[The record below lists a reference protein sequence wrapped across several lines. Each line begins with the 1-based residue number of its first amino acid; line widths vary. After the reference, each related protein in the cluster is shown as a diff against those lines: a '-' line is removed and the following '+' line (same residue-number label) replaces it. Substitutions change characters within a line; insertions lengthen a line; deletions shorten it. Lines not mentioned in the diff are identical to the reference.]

1 MSGVD
6 AAATLSLRIDTDKA
20 KKDIGELRAEYRQL
34 RQELGSDLKVGTVGN
49 QIKDLQASLSAV
61 GAGVLSVN
69 KALDDI
75 VRAGGRF
82 GNALSSGAKEAARD
96 LASLRTSIA
105 AGGGSLSGMLA
116 LNESQIATF
125 NSRLKTVGI
134 EAAKALESGITS
146 SNFSKTNQVLSAFAK
161 NTESSLNTIIRLSR
175 DAQRALKE
183 FGPETAKNQFGDYLV
198 GGDAERLA
206 ESRLRDLAV
215 AKELTRQQAIQAAGS
230 RQLQSDQAAVYA
242 ELLRGDEQRA
252 RAQAKLNELNAKGTN
267 DAARAKVLAA
277 EKELARV
284 STPSL
289 NRAFES
295 ATIENA
301 RRAVNARNSLYSDE
315 YVAEQRAAQ
324 NLLNLKARTRAQLKI
339 ESDALLADAERAAK
353 RLRDVALANERS
365 VAYLASTPRQQ
376 ASQNLRASIAL
387 DRGYSTAK
395 FAPEAVSAATG
406 LGSPEAALAA
416 VRALESAHRRL
427 PPAIRE
433 AAESQINWNKVAH
446 EGHSAVRGLSGS
458 LGTLWITYG
467 SLVPLLT
474 GAALGAAF
482 KQTAVAGSEFAYQ
495 LTFVKALGGETS
507 ETVERLSDAAK
518 SLGQNSLQG
527 PVELASGFRVLAQAG
542 IQGSDAILTMSSV
555 LDLAVTGEM
564 DMAQAGTTL
573 VGVMKAFNLT
583 VTSAG
588 HVGDVFAKAAALSQT
603 SVQAMTESMK
613 TASVVGEQYGAS
625 LEDTATA
632 LTLLA
637 KVNITG
643 TAAGTSLRNMLK
655 ELYTP
660 TKQAADTFAQLGL
673 KTADASGNLKSF
685 PDIIFELRTILE
697 KYNKTSQVNILQR
710 LFGERGAKEAIAM
723 LAETRDSWDKLNAK
737 ISQSRGFI
745 REVSAELEA
754 TTKGSF
760 QQAMNALKVGFVDTF
775 SKTEGPMKDMAIRL
789 KTMFSSEE
797 FRNGITSAVAL
808 LGNMASGLLS
818 VASAVVS
825 VANTLPQGTG
835 TFIGM
840 AVAAGGTTLALASL
854 VSRLATAATS
864 LSALGAAGLAALSPL
879 SPLYIAVGALTAAYV
894 LFNSKTP
901 DTISSINS
909 VNATLSTQITRL
921 KQVNDELRKKI
932 GLESTNASVEVSAVR
947 RSIDSSKVRLAEYDS
962 ALKEDAESK
971 RSGSTT
977 VLGDMVRS
985 VFSTDEEYRKK
996 QAFLVEARVNRTA
1009 LAKKIFQAELD
1020 LKVAEGYE
1028 DEIRK
1033 NTAKVLVKELLAQQE
1048 LESRLKTGKNNF
1060 VPAEGGT
1067 KTGSGR
1073 GGIKEHRGE
1082 LKDSRSIMNDNLA
1095 SGLKQEQ
1102 VQLARELLGIE
1113 TQVAAQ
1119 AITTADAIRQKNQ
1132 ATEDSIRAE
1141 RLLIEASLAAA
1152 KAAADKVSIKKFEN
1166 DLEEN
1171 TIKLQKQKQ
1180 QAILDNTKAY
1190 TAESNAIQDIGIATL
1205 RYIQD
1210 LEFERAALDMTAAQ
1224 VANLRI
1230 EREALRATED
1240 LDRKVS
1246 RKQIEPGEEAA
1257 TRSSIELRA
1266 KAQKEDEEY
1275 RQSYVGGW
1283 KKSYKDW
1290 ADSATDAAKQ
1300 ASDSFA
1306 IMSTAMDRGLTEF
1319 LTTGKL
1325 NFADFAKSVILDL
1338 AKIEIRALAVK
1349 ATAGFG
1355 GFGGIISSILGMF
1368 GAGASGGGF
1377 SNSDFANLASS
1388 FIDNAKGNVFSGS
1401 PSLHQYVNTVQN
1413 TPKSFAFQTLHGFAK
1428 GGIFAEDGFEAV
1440 MPLARDNMGRLGVR
1454 AQKGESGSGKSV
1466 NIVVHVNGNSNAQ
1479 DVRRSA
1485 GQGTRE
1491 ALAAL
1496 NSARRYA

>member
-96 LASLRTSIA
+96 IASLRTSIA

-230 RQLQSDQAAVYA
+230 RQLQSDQAAIYA
-242 ELLRGDEQRA
+242 ELLRGDERRA
-252 RAQAKLNELNAKGTN
+252 RAQAKLNELNAKGAN

-339 ESDALLADAERAAK
+339 ESDAMLADAERAAK

-387 DRGYSTAK
+387 DRGYSTAR
-395 FAPEAVSAATG
+395 FAPEAVSAAAG
-406 LGSPEAALAA
+406 LGSTEAALAA

-474 GAALGAAF
+474 GAALGSAF
-482 KQTAVAGSEFAYQ
+482 INSAKMGSEFAYQ
-495 LTFVKALGGETS
+495 LTFVKALGNES
-507 ETVERLSDAAK
+507 ADAIQRLADSANALSQTGLK
-518 SLGQNSLQG
+518 G
-527 PVELASGFRVLAQAG
+527 PTEIASGYRILAQAG
-542 IQGSDAILTMSSV
+542 LDAEQALEAMPHV
-555 LDLAVTGEM
+555 LNLATVGEM
-564 DMAQAGTTL
+564 EMEQAATTL
-573 VGVMKAFNLT
+573 VGVMNAFNLT
-583 VTSAG
+583 VEKSE
-588 HVGDVFAKAAALSQT
+588 HVGDIFAKAAALSQT
-603 SVQAMTESMK
+603 SVQGMTEAMK

-625 LEDTATA
+625 IEDTAAA

-637 KVNITG
+637 KINITH
-643 TAAGTSLRNMLK
+643 TAAGTSFRNMLK
-655 ELYTP
+655 ELYAP
-660 TKQAADTFAQLGL
+660 VPQAAAAMEKLGL
-673 KTADASGNLKSF
+673 KTKDADGNLRNF
-685 PDIIFELRTILE
+685 ADIIFDLKDKLQGFSPGDRVEIE
-697 KYNKTSQVNILQR
+697 QR
-710 LFGERGAKEAIAM
+710 LFGERGAKEAVAM
-723 LAETRDSWDKLNAK
+723 LALTKDKWVELRDSIANSK
-737 ISQSRGFI
+737 GFM
-745 REVSAELEA
+745 EGVSTELENTVKGKWAQAINTMKSQLVKAFQEMEPVFSQLADNFKSLFSDPAFVDGVKAIVSSMASLANALVQMAPTLYTLAQAWVVYKAAMIGASVWSATSAAVAGFAASMQAASGIIGPALGPMNTLKGVIAGLPSLLLALPGPLAIIAGALAAGAAAWTLWGDKASRAGDKAYDAAIRAQSALDKVSRREKYGVGDLAEAQEELNKAENLLGLRIQGRATDTALSDARAAVDKWGKVVDALEKEKYKAINETNVLKSA
-754 TTKGSF
+754 TTGNTKPVTRKASEILGS
-760 QQAMNALKVGFVDTF
+760 D
-775 SKTEGPMKDMAIRL
+775 SKD
-789 KTMFSSEE
+789 
-797 FRNGITSAVAL
+797 
-808 LGNMASGLLS
+808 
-818 VASAVVS
+818 
-825 VANTLPQGTG
+825 
-835 TFIGM
+835 
-840 AVAAGGTTLALASL
+840 
-854 VSRLATAATS
+854 
-864 LSALGAAGLAALSPL
+864 
-879 SPLYIAVGALTAAYV
+879 
-894 LFNSKTP
+894 
-901 DTISSINS
+901 
-909 VNATLSTQITRL
+909 
-921 KQVNDELRKKI
+921 
-932 GLESTNASVEVSAVR
+932 
-947 RSIDSSKVRLAEYDS
+947 
-962 ALKEDAESK
+962 
-971 RSGSTT
+971 
-977 VLGDMVRS
+977 
-985 VFSTDEEYRKK
+985 
-996 QAFLVEARVNRTA
+996 
-1009 LAKKIFQAELD
+1009 
-1020 LKVAEGYE
+1020 
-1028 DEIRK
+1028 
-1033 NTAKVLVKELLAQQE
+1033 
-1048 LESRLKTGKNNF
+1048 
-1060 VPAEGGT
+1060 

-1073 GGIKEHRGE
+1073 GE
-1082 LKDSRSIMNDNLA
+1082 LKDRRSIMNDNLA